1 MLGPRQAEDTR
12 RPAPFSGPAR
22 LRFRPMSGST
32 YIVTGGAGFI
42 GANLVAELLRRDP
55 LAHVVVVDDFRSG
68 SFLNIVEACDRAG
81 VGPFSGTVQPDSVAD
96 LSWQPAL
103 VALEP
108 RAVFHLAA
116 ITDTLEFDE
125 KKMLADNTEPFA
137 DLLDAC
143 TETATPLV
151 YASSAATYGSPPQ
164 GDAREPFPEPAAG
177 RPNNVYGFSKWLMDA
192 EVFRLFA
199 QRDAAG
205 EPRPH
210 VVGLRY
216 FNVFG
221 PGEHHKG
228 KMASMVWH
236 LTGQMIAGNPP
247 RLFEFG
253 EHARDQV
260 YVKDVVAQTIAA
272 AAPGVTPG
280 VYNAGSGRVTSFNE
294 IAEHINRAL
303 GTALDPEYFE
313 MPAPMVPTYQ
323 HYTCADMSAAR
334 EGLAWTPTWDPA
346 DAIAE
351 YVAWIRDRT
360 PTGAPAAS

>member
-1 MLGPRQAEDTR
+1 MA
-12 RPAPFSGPAR
+12 AP
-22 LRFRPMSGST
+22 T

-42 GANLVAELLRRDP
+42 GANLVADLLRRDP
-55 LAHVVVVDDFRSG
+55 HAHILVVDDFRKG
-68 SFLNIVEACDRAG
+68 SFSNIVEACDRAA
-81 VGPFSGTVQPDSVAD
+81 VGPFLGSVQADSVAD

-108 RAVFHLAA
+108 RAVFHLGA

-125 KKMLADNTEPFA
+125 KKMLADNTEPFV
-137 DLLDAC
+137 DILDAC
-143 TETATPLV
+143 VETGTPLV
-151 YASSAATYGSPPQ
+151 YASSAATYGSPPE
-164 GDAREPFPEPAAG
+164 GDAREPFPESAAG

-199 QRDAAG
+199 RCDAAG
-205 EPRPH
+205 DPRPH

-221 PGEHHKG
+221 PGEQGKG

-236 LTGQMIAGNPP
+236 LTRQMLAGKRP

-253 EHARDQV
+253 DHARDQV
-260 YVKDVVAQTIAA
+260 YVKDVVGQTIAA

-280 VYNAGSGRVTSFNE
+280 VYNAGSGRVTTFND

-303 GTALDPEYFE
+303 GTTLEPEYFP
-313 MPAPMVPTYQ
+313 MPAEMVPTYQ
-323 HYTCADMSAAR
+323 HYTCADMTAAR
-334 EGLAWTPTWDPA
+334 DGLGWTPGWDPA

-351 YVAWIRDRT
+351 YVAWIKDRVASE
-360 PTGAPAAS
+360 APAAS